1 LKKLLVSILLM
12 ASFAVHAQSDISI
25 TNITLV
31 GGSNLC
37 PSSSVSVTVTFK
49 NEGATTVA
57 INDDAKLILSN
68 GVVYTETISITL
80 TAGQSSSVILGQ
92 GIDLSTP
99 NNYSLT
105 VSFTNP
111 GDIDNSND
119 VFVLGAIIV
128 NNPIIPSLSNDAG
141 GTLCFGDPITFT
153 ITPYSATATYTFYL
167 NSGNKRSFQGTNT
180 ITYPSLSDGDVVSY
194 EFVDSNG
201 CSVDTSAD
209 TTTVDVEDFTLVL
222 TTNNAGSNNTFVAGS
237 AMEITASSLQASL
250 TYNFSVGATN
260 FKTITAG
267 SGVKTVSFTASG
279 SDLNVLTGQGVLKVT
294 ANSGAGICVKDTSI
308 PFTIFDFTPG
318 SIGGS
323 APVCSGV
330 TPANLTNAALGVSAI
345 SSVTFSYVWQTA
357 SNITFTQNLLT
368 TTVTSTNFPFS
379 SSVVTTTYFR
389 RKVTASLSGVSSVS
403 YSNVASVTV
412 TQAPTNITLTTD
424 STGANNTFVSGAN
437 PVITA
442 GAAEVGM
449 TYRFSVDSNAPF
461 KTIQAG
467 AGANSVSFT
476 ASGTDLLSLN
486 GQGILKVEVYTAA
499 ACSSI
504 FSVPFTIFTLT
515 PGSVGDDETIC
526 TGAIPQQIS
535 QISSATSDI
544 TSVTLSYY
552 WQSSTSS
559 TFSIA
564 TTTDLTTVTSTHIP
578 FSSNLAT
585 TTYFRRAVQGSL
597 SGVTSTIFSASVLK
611 TVTPS
616 PSSVSLISNQAQ
628 NTFFYDGTPPD
639 INITATADQ
648 AALTYQFSLLGGPP
662 VATQTAAAG
671 VVTSVFDHDFTSAGL
686 YTVHVLAYPG
696 IDTSCAVSSTIDLI
710 LFDLTAGT
718 VTGTQDVCLGV
729 TPNTITNIASA
740 TSTNASVTLSR
751 YWRATDDLTLGS
763 AFVDF
768 KGSTGLD
775 YSFSTSIPASAY
787 YLRVDVASLNGVTVE
802 KETNGVFVTVVDV
815 QGGTVSPSQAFMCEG
830 NAPNITIVGSH
841 VGPTYSY
848 QWQSSTTN
856 ILSASF
862 SNINL
867 ATTQSYTPT
876 STLTQNT
883 FFRRVTTYSATT
895 EACRVAYS
903 SAFTLN
909 VNALNP
915 GSLNGNQSLTYCYGT
930 QPQEID
936 DQVPASGLL
945 GDLTYTWYYATVI
958 PPSEA
963 DWITIPSSNSAT
975 YQPPHLLTSTY
986 YRRGAFD
993 SGTSSA
999 TSCDAYTDVVSY
1011 TLLDDIDTGILGGPA
1026 ATVYC
1031 VGDLQPNLT
1040 YTAGENLNANPQL
1053 AVLQWQQS
1061 SDKITWLNVNSDNGT
1076 RNTYVKNT
1084 KPVLTQSV
1092 YFRARIRY
1100 TNVVN
1105 GGAAEPEQRLIS
1117 LIATVNENTITA
1129 GETYELIIG
1138 NMVSTVT
1145 ATGAIN
1151 TLDKVGA
1158 ALKTKVDAIGGYSA
1172 VYDTATNILKIIKA
1186 TLPFQEISFNVIKSD
1201 TGAKTVDGKVI
1212 HTNVTNANCDVY
1224 TPILSIIVV
1233 DPPTFNADNS
1243 GQSVCDTTTPIV
1255 PVSFSW
1261 SGPIDI
1267 MNITHVGT
1275 LNSTFTGVSTATATG
1290 VQVSGATTITF
1301 TGTIAASTNIV
1312 FTATGICGTDVM
1324 FTYPIS
1330 LEQNVAAPTAIRK
1343 DTDSSLNTVHYQG
1356 GKGFYNTVYVSSVSG
1371 TLNQDF
1377 TNFHVCPDVSLS
1389 NIALNA
1395 YVWSLTPPG
1404 AGVIT
1409 TAGVAGEQVQ
1419 VNWNDSYFGGATGT
1433 GTTVTLSVQ
1442 SQSKCNS
1449 LSASLDTIIYL
1460 IDADTVTDTTPVLS
1474 SPVVTNAKCGYYWNT
1489 LLAVPSCEIF
1499 DPIGSGGVHP
1509 TNKIQFFSASTSV
1522 NNEFKTL
1529 EWSLD
1534 VSPGAG
1540 SNGVPTITSP
1550 LGVMTLP
1557 AGFHGTIEVKVRA
1570 IGFNGETGNWA
1581 TSQHTVSP
1589 IDEIIPSIQPFTLP
1603 DCPIPATGITTSTLV
1618 SDRAVHWY
1626 VSTTNVLAP
1635 GSFQTVTGSTDGS
1648 GYQEIMADATTSK
1661 TLDLVWK
1668 PGLAGGNQ
1676 LFIHAEPQNCSRYVR
1691 NYIIL
1696 IPQVPDIFL
1705 SADQAGLDSQE
1716 ICENTTLLTDV
1727 TFDVRGRSVDN
1738 VNITGPPGFESAL
1751 SATITRQSQTATI
1764 TLGGANNTS
1773 QGYYYVTINSNDIP
1787 YLSATNQT
1795 VDNLGNALAPLVQ
1808 NHNLIDNAVYNAA
1821 TNQLV
1826 ITGELG
1832 KSFSIVVSTPT
1843 TGGIT
1848 ITQDANG
1855 NVSLLKVKLTQLDE
1869 TLPVGTNYQFNI
1881 TTTHPANS
1889 ICVSDTQIFYLDVLA
1904 DSELTLSS
1912 SATTENQVFCFD
1924 SSFEDIVY
1932 EVAGN
1937 PTAINTT
1944 GLPEG
1949 FTKVY
1954 LAGGVTP
1961 TYTIAAGA
1969 ATDYWT
1975 ERVFNYSISTFQN
1988 TQNCSE
1994 DNESGTITIKPAGFL
2009 SLSSTTSISQFICE
2023 GDAIAPVAYEYWGD
2037 TTLTTFLNDTQG
2049 LGGLSA
2055 AFTSQVQVSQIDV
2068 NNPAVTENAS
2078 ATFNVTVNDVTYS
2091 HEVATNGTTV
2101 VQVLTALKAL
2111 IDAGSTA
2118 AIVQSTVSG
2127 TTLVFTG
2134 QTSGVTFDIG
2144 MKTSSATILFA
2155 DKEMLKGP
2163 KVITITGTPTI
2174 DVVTDTLTFFQVSTL
2189 NGCDIKTLNFPVTL
2203 YVNNKLSAIGGTL
2216 TDSVCANN
2224 SMTPITFSA
2233 EGGNTIFISVSPTI
2247 AGFAE
2252 NITLIGT
2259 TTFTINKAVPTNV
2272 TTTTVY
2278 TYTVTL
2284 TGNPNACSTDFTVT
2298 GTITVEPNH
2307 NIDLTSAAGTD
2318 VQSAICQNTQ
2328 IVTITYQFDEGATGL
2343 NSAWDNNIIPQGLT
2357 ITTSG
2362 TTLTISGTATS
2373 DVSTPTT
2380 YSYTVTTTGNTCAT
2394 DTVTGS
2400 ITVLPLQKIKLTSA
2414 ANTDS
2419 QTICEQTSITDIQ
2432 YTISD
2437 GATSA
2442 AFTWNTANPGLT
2454 AGISGTVLTISGT
2467 TNLNLTSAQVYGY
2480 TITTNGNTCSAAVAT
2495 GTITV
2500 LPDHQISLKVGSN
2513 KDQSIC
2519 ENTAIATITYTLSE
2533 GATDFATPVW
2543 TTALGPATL
2552 PGVNITLV
2560 GSEVVIA
2567 GTPTTDVPTDTTYI
2581 YTILTTG
2588 LNTCVAKTVTG
2599 SIELLA
2605 DHQISLDTANNNQSV
2620 CENTAIATIT
2630 YTLTEGATS
2639 FTTPVWTKEG
2649 VVSTLNGVNIT
2660 LVGSQVVIAGTPTTN
2675 VTTNTTYIFSIST
2688 QGTTGFGGAPCGA
2701 KTVTG
2706 SIVLLPDHQ
2715 ISLLSGS
2722 NDQSICE
2729 NTAIAT
2735 ITYNLSEGANNFTT
2749 PIWTIGGVATTLPGV
2764 NISLVGS
2771 QIVIAGTP
2779 TTNVTTDTTYIYT
2792 ISSAGTA
2799 GLGAI
2804 SCGAKT
2810 VTGSIEL
2817 SADHQINL
2825 DTANKDQSICENTA
2839 IATITYTLSEGAT
2852 GFVNPPTWTSGGV
2865 PITLT
2870 GVNISL
2876 VGSQVVIAGTP
2887 TLNVTTDTTYI
2898 YSVVTAGTTGFAAAS
2913 CGAKTVTGS
2922 IELLADHQISL
2933 LSGSNDQLI
2942 CESTAIATIT
2952 YTLSEGATD
2961 FELPVWTTPFG
2972 AGPISSDISFT
2983 LSGTLLIISGTP
2995 LANVSTDTTYGYSV
3009 ATKGSGANNCAF
3021 ETVTGSITLSADHEI
3036 SLATAND
3043 NQSVCTNS
3051 AITPI
3056 TYTLGGGAENISAS
3070 ITPFTP
3076 GLSIFTTIGNQTT
3089 LSGTPTLSVT
3099 TPTVLIYTIITR
3111 GTQIQPNVYCNSK
3124 TVTGT
3129 ITILP
3134 DHDLSLKSGQL
3145 SQTYCVGTNIDPIEI
3160 DMLGG
3165 TTSYTIAYNLALN
3178 LTHTIS
3184 GSVITIGGSTPSF
3197 VTTDTSY
3204 TVTLTSIGNSC
3215 VTDTITAT
3223 INVVIAPTLSL
3234 TSSASTEDQ
3243 SVCNKTSIAT
3253 ITYKMDNG
3261 VSTYFLS
3268 GQPNGIVPTET
3279 NGVISISGKP
3289 DVAITVPTSYRYKL
3303 VTTNST
3309 SCADVAQYGFIVV
3322 KPEPILNI
3330 KNQAATERSITREV
3344 CAEQFFNPVVI
3355 EFSGF
3360 HRPRLLAGSSLPS
3373 GINSPTIAIT
3383 QQQESS
3389 VVVSGTSITASQTF
3403 YVSVFVV
3410 NNGANAQFSYTTIA
3424 PNENATT
3431 IAQGLLNS
3439 MAGSTVVSST
3449 LNGSTIEMIAQDN
3462 EDLFEVRMYSSP
3474 ESNLLTPGIS
3484 LPLRGELTLTGT
3496 PTASVTSG
3504 TFIANVG
3511 EDSSDY
3517 CIDYQIVV
3525 TLKVEGVS
3533 FINIINP
3540 AEADLDICDN
3550 TSHLINFEYGGTA
3563 TGAFQSDVV
3572 WKDNLEP
3579 SAFSMTS
3586 SGTTVS
3592 GTTLFE
3598 LSVTA
3603 SENVTT
3609 TTTYEYTIIT
3619 SGSDCEEGTFTG
3631 EINVFPSEYIAHIAA
3646 TASFTG
3652 TSAFPQGDEIQV
3664 ICDGSPIVA
3673 PIKYEFWGSSDSY
3686 TLTWGGGGAAPL
3698 GVILVPGIGT
3708 TSGSFTITISGTLN
3722 TGVTTTTTYTYTIA
3736 TVGSNLGGPDCDSFS
3751 RVGSLEVRPLSRMS
3765 LFSPGLDQQTGNNAI
3780 CNRSDILDITYLIGG
3795 GVIDV
3800 NIPPSTV
3807 GASTINFSKDFDIAT
3822 GQVVVGATVNTTVTQ
3837 TTTFPYTITTINR
3850 FTCAPEVTLTGQI
3863 EVHPDVVVNQAFITA
3878 NDISD
3883 VTCFGASDGS
3893 IIIPQTPLSEFEKR
3907 IVGGQQN
3914 IRQIDQL
3921 SLLTSAT
3928 LNAGDVVQV
3937 TINGAVFQGVVPVGA
3952 TTSTILQELL
3962 VKINSNN
3969 PADVPVTATIV
3980 SGTLLNLI
3988 ADVGGVPFTSAGQT
4002 ITSSVTGT
4010 TLITNLTANRTI
4022 SYSFNWTGPNGFTST
4037 ALNINNLDSGDYT
4050 LAVTANG
4057 CSSNP
4062 PTYGFTVGGP
4072 VAALALDVIGCSGSM
4087 NVTPSGGNA
4096 PYVISVYQ
4104 VGLTTNTLLQ
4114 VQPTNG
4120 AIQFNGL
4127 TAGQNYII
4135 QLLDST
4141 CAISED
4147 LAYKMP
4153 FDILIDPSKVTLTHD
4168 VCNESPTNLGG
4179 GSIVLSNNIPVT
4191 GGSGNYSYQWAG
4203 VTNAGVT
4210 NVYTSQDIT
4219 NILPGSYTLTVTDLE
4234 LGCTSNKTFNILT
4247 PTAVTAGPTNQTSLM
4262 ETNWY
4267 PSFATAT
4274 ATTVTGTID
4283 ALILLNC
4290 QQDFADMEVQI
4301 IGNGT
4306 NGNSAVISTTVIGT
4320 YAVNWLKNG
4329 SAMTALNPR
4338 FKIEDQGPGV
4348 YEARVSLTGVG
4359 IANCS
4364 VDTYRFEVR
4373 KAEVLTAVEVVN
4385 ERIEAPCSGNFASL
4399 TFQVSGGSSV
4409 GGQYTISL
4417 NNGLYVTSSNSTTI
4431 VIPQID
4437 PLELNTIDTITISDN
4452 SGCDPVTEDIA
4463 DIILSIPEDVEID
4476 VAQIVDVDC
4485 LNDQLGSITLG
4496 VTKGTFNDVG
4506 QIQVIWKSDL
4516 TDPTKA
4522 GSTQFLNWD
4531 MTGVTDN
4538 KGLAVANGTLPDIK
4552 FAGKYTYEVKSGNAS
4567 NTCIL
4572 AAGEVD
4578 VVSQDL
4584 SQLTLSEVIITQ
4596 PGCAATLGRIDLVI
4610 DVNTIIGGL
4619 EIVWEEFVTDLSVS
4633 ATGTTT
4639 TASTTTSSNT
4649 TTQIWKEITG
4659 FKNQTVATDL
4669 PNGVY
4674 RPIISDDRG
4683 ISLNANCPSGPI
4695 RTNSIS
4701 IANTG
4706 IQISN
4711 LALTEIVPADCTNLA
4726 DITTT
4731 LQFSI
4736 SSNLPNPGANQ
4747 HFFEYNILGDKLG
4760 SIAHSV
4766 NGNAAGIIV
4775 VPPNTWDGKYTITGL
4790 LPDRYTLSVSEQ
4802 TTAAAS
4808 GTAAVL
4814 CEDFYSF
4821 EINEF
4826 TPMTYAGDTSFV
4838 IDPCSDEVEITAN
4851 ITGGVPFSINGSLV
4865 YDYQWTLRPTSADGT
4880 PLGLERNYI
4889 GKSIT
4894 LTEEGSLEL
4903 KVTDSRGCYIEPTSA
4918 LNLGNFTIAFE
4929 NRALQI
4935 TPELS
4940 TSSSTLAIDK
4950 VYSIPPTCNGG
4961 VPNGQIAFT
4970 INEGAAPYDIIWMK
4984 QIAGTTASST
4994 NAGYQE
5000 ILEYKGTK
5008 SQNGLESGDYR
5019 IIVRSQYQ
5027 PCGNTPS
5034 TYLEKDISVE
5044 QNKDLYFLTDPVVN
5058 SDLCLSL
5065 PGQIVVQLYDN
5076 QKGAVSFFYGT
5087 EKLISQT
5094 DDNETYIVDVPNPV
5108 ISETLYVRNSADC
5121 EISQKINIGVG
5132 SPAFSINSISLSQ
5145 SKPILAREEITF
5157 ENNSTEPWVIE
5168 KWIFGDNSPAIT
5180 RDRRTDPIDPIRKS
5194 YGIAGTFFA
5203 TLRISNAIGCDVEI
5217 TKPIVVGVGYSI
5229 LMPNVFTPNDDGDNE
5244 AFKPIFSGLK
5254 SMDFTVYDSRGN
5266 LLWTKSYEEAIPG
5279 NGMDEIEDDDGF
5291 QGLDGNGSPYYI
5303 YTISGKSL
5311 FGDIDIDKS
5320 GTFIIIK

>member
-1 LKKLLVSILLM
+1 M
-12 ASFAVHAQSDISI
+12 
-25 TNITLV
+25 
-31 GGSNLC
+31 
-37 PSSSVSVTVTFK
+37 
-49 NEGATTVA
+49 
-57 INDDAKLILSN
+57 
-68 GVVYTETISITL
+68 TE
-80 TAGQSSSVILGQ
+80 
-92 GIDLSTP
+92 
-99 NNYSLT
+99 
-105 VSFTNP
+105 
-111 GDIDNSND
+111 
-119 VFVLGAIIV
+119 
-128 NNPIIPSLSNDAG
+128 
-141 GTLCFGDPITFT
+141 
-153 ITPYSATATYTFYL
+153 
-167 NSGNKRSFQGTNT
+167 
-180 ITYPSLSDGDVVSY
+180 
-194 EFVDSNG
+194 
-201 CSVDTSAD
+201 
-209 TTTVDVEDFTLVL
+209 
-222 TTNNAGSNNTFVAGS
+222 
-237 AMEITASSLQASL
+237 
-250 TYNFSVGATN
+250 
-260 FKTITAG
+260 
-267 SGVKTVSFTASG
+267 
-279 SDLNVLTGQGVLKVT
+279 
-294 ANSGAGICVKDTSI
+294 
-308 PFTIFDFTPG
+308 
-318 SIGGS
+318 
-323 APVCSGV
+323 
-330 TPANLTNAALGVSAI
+330 
-345 SSVTFSYVWQTA
+345 
-357 SNITFTQNLLT
+357 
-368 TTVTSTNFPFS
+368 
-379 SSVVTTTYFR
+379 
-389 RKVTASLSGVSSVS
+389 
-403 YSNVASVTV
+403 
-412 TQAPTNITLTTD
+412 
-424 STGANNTFVSGAN
+424 
-437 PVITA
+437 
-442 GAAEVGM
+442 
-449 TYRFSVDSNAPF
+449 
-461 KTIQAG
+461 
-467 AGANSVSFT
+467 
-476 ASGTDLLSLN
+476 
-486 GQGILKVEVYTAA
+486 
-499 ACSSI
+499 
-504 FSVPFTIFTLT
+504 
-515 PGSVGDDETIC
+515 
-526 TGAIPQQIS
+526 
-535 QISSATSDI
+535 
-544 TSVTLSYY
+544 
-552 WQSSTSS
+552 
-559 TFSIA
+559 
-564 TTTDLTTVTSTHIP
+564 
-578 FSSNLAT
+578 
-585 TTYFRRAVQGSL
+585 
-597 SGVTSTIFSASVLK
+597 
-611 TVTPS
+611 
-616 PSSVSLISNQAQ
+616 
-628 NTFFYDGTPPD
+628 
-639 INITATADQ
+639 
-648 AALTYQFSLLGGPP
+648 
-662 VATQTAAAG
+662 
-671 VVTSVFDHDFTSAGL
+671 
-686 YTVHVLAYPG
+686 
-696 IDTSCAVSSTIDLI
+696 
-710 LFDLTAGT
+710 
-718 VTGTQDVCLGV
+718 
-729 TPNTITNIASA
+729 
-740 TSTNASVTLSR
+740 
-751 YWRATDDLTLGS
+751 
-763 AFVDF
+763 
-768 KGSTGLD
+768 
-775 YSFSTSIPASAY
+775 
-787 YLRVDVASLNGVTVE
+787 
-802 KETNGVFVTVVDV
+802 
-815 QGGTVSPSQAFMCEG
+815 
-830 NAPNITIVGSH
+830 
-841 VGPTYSY
+841 
-848 QWQSSTTN
+848 
-856 ILSASF
+856 
-862 SNINL
+862 
-867 ATTQSYTPT
+867 
-876 STLTQNT
+876 
-883 FFRRVTTYSATT
+883 
-895 EACRVAYS
+895 
-903 SAFTLN
+903 
-909 VNALNP
+909 
-915 GSLNGNQSLTYCYGT
+915 
-930 QPQEID
+930 
-936 DQVPASGLL
+936 
-945 GDLTYTWYYATVI
+945 
-958 PPSEA
+958 
-963 DWITIPSSNSAT
+963 
-975 YQPPHLLTSTY
+975 
-986 YRRGAFD
+986 
-993 SGTSSA
+993 
-999 TSCDAYTDVVSY
+999 
-1011 TLLDDIDTGILGGPA
+1011 
-1026 ATVYC
+1026 
-1031 VGDLQPNLT
+1031 
-1040 YTAGENLNANPQL
+1040 
-1053 AVLQWQQS
+1053 
-1061 SDKITWLNVNSDNGT
+1061 
-1076 RNTYVKNT
+1076 
-1084 KPVLTQSV
+1084 
-1092 YFRARIRY
+1092 
-1100 TNVVN
+1100 
-1105 GGAAEPEQRLIS
+1105 
-1117 LIATVNENTITA
+1117 
-1129 GETYELIIG
+1129 
-1138 NMVSTVT
+1138 
-1145 ATGAIN
+1145 
-1151 TLDKVGA
+1151 
-1158 ALKTKVDAIGGYSA
+1158 
-1172 VYDTATNILKIIKA
+1172 
-1186 TLPFQEISFNVIKSD
+1186 
-1201 TGAKTVDGKVI
+1201 
-1212 HTNVTNANCDVY
+1212 
-1224 TPILSIIVV
+1224 
-1233 DPPTFNADNS
+1233 
-1243 GQSVCDTTTPIV
+1243 
-1255 PVSFSW
+1255 
-1261 SGPIDI
+1261 
-1267 MNITHVGT
+1267 
-1275 LNSTFTGVSTATATG
+1275 
-1290 VQVSGATTITF
+1290 
-1301 TGTIAASTNIV
+1301 
-1312 FTATGICGTDVM
+1312 
-1324 FTYPIS
+1324 
-1330 LEQNVAAPTAIRK
+1330 
-1343 DTDSSLNTVHYQG
+1343 
-1356 GKGFYNTVYVSSVSG
+1356 
-1371 TLNQDF
+1371 
-1377 TNFHVCPDVSLS
+1377 
-1389 NIALNA
+1389 
-1395 YVWSLTPPG
+1395 
-1404 AGVIT
+1404 
-1409 TAGVAGEQVQ
+1409 
-1419 VNWNDSYFGGATGT
+1419 
-1433 GTTVTLSVQ
+1433 
-1442 SQSKCNS
+1442 
-1449 LSASLDTIIYL
+1449 
-1460 IDADTVTDTTPVLS
+1460 
-1474 SPVVTNAKCGYYWNT
+1474 
-1489 LLAVPSCEIF
+1489 
-1499 DPIGSGGVHP
+1499 
-1509 TNKIQFFSASTSV
+1509 
-1522 NNEFKTL
+1522 
-1529 EWSLD
+1529 
-1534 VSPGAG
+1534 
-1540 SNGVPTITSP
+1540 
-1550 LGVMTLP
+1550 
-1557 AGFHGTIEVKVRA
+1557 
-1570 IGFNGETGNWA
+1570 
-1581 TSQHTVSP
+1581 
-1589 IDEIIPSIQPFTLP
+1589 
-1603 DCPIPATGITTSTLV
+1603 
-1618 SDRAVHWY
+1618 
-1626 VSTTNVLAP
+1626 
-1635 GSFQTVTGSTDGS
+1635 
-1648 GYQEIMADATTSK
+1648 
-1661 TLDLVWK
+1661 
-1668 PGLAGGNQ
+1668 
-1676 LFIHAEPQNCSRYVR
+1676 
-1691 NYIIL
+1691 
-1696 IPQVPDIFL
+1696 
-1705 SADQAGLDSQE
+1705 
-1716 ICENTTLLTDV
+1716 
-1727 TFDVRGRSVDN
+1727 
-1738 VNITGPPGFESAL
+1738 
-1751 SATITRQSQTATI
+1751 
-1764 TLGGANNTS
+1764 
-1773 QGYYYVTINSNDIP
+1773 
-1787 YLSATNQT
+1787 
-1795 VDNLGNALAPLVQ
+1795 
-1808 NHNLIDNAVYNAA
+1808 
-1821 TNQLV
+1821 
-1826 ITGELG
+1826 
-1832 KSFSIVVSTPT
+1832 
-1843 TGGIT
+1843 
-1848 ITQDANG
+1848 
-1855 NVSLLKVKLTQLDE
+1855 
-1869 TLPVGTNYQFNI
+1869 
-1881 TTTHPANS
+1881 
-1889 ICVSDTQIFYLDVLA
+1889 
-1904 DSELTLSS
+1904 
-1912 SATTENQVFCFD
+1912 
-1924 SSFEDIVY
+1924 
-1932 EVAGN
+1932 
-1937 PTAINTT
+1937 
-1944 GLPEG
+1944 
-1949 FTKVY
+1949 
-1954 LAGGVTP
+1954 
-1961 TYTIAAGA
+1961 
-1969 ATDYWT
+1969 
-1975 ERVFNYSISTFQN
+1975 
-1988 TQNCSE
+1988 
-1994 DNESGTITIKPAGFL
+1994 
-2009 SLSSTTSISQFICE
+2009 
-2023 GDAIAPVAYEYWGD
+2023 
-2037 TTLTTFLNDTQG
+2037 
-2049 LGGLSA
+2049 
-2055 AFTSQVQVSQIDV
+2055 
-2068 NNPAVTENAS
+2068 
-2078 ATFNVTVNDVTYS
+2078 
-2091 HEVATNGTTV
+2091 
-2101 VQVLTALKAL
+2101 
-2111 IDAGSTA
+2111 
-2118 AIVQSTVSG
+2118 
-2127 TTLVFTG
+2127 
-2134 QTSGVTFDIG
+2134 
-2144 MKTSSATILFA
+2144 
-2155 DKEMLKGP
+2155 
-2163 KVITITGTPTI
+2163 
-2174 DVVTDTLTFFQVSTL
+2174 
-2189 NGCDIKTLNFPVTL
+2189 
-2203 YVNNKLSAIGGTL
+2203 
-2216 TDSVCANN
+2216 
-2224 SMTPITFSA
+2224 
-2233 EGGNTIFISVSPTI
+2233 
-2247 AGFAE
+2247 
-2252 NITLIGT
+2252 
-2259 TTFTINKAVPTNV
+2259 
-2272 TTTTVY
+2272 
-2278 TYTVTL
+2278 
-2284 TGNPNACSTDFTVT
+2284 
-2298 GTITVEPNH
+2298 
-2307 NIDLTSAAGTD
+2307 
-2318 VQSAICQNTQ
+2318 
-2328 IVTITYQFDEGATGL
+2328 GL
-2343 NSAWDNNIIPQGLT
+2343 NN
-2357 ITTSG
+2357 
-2362 TTLTISGTATS
+2362 
-2373 DVSTPTT
+2373 
-2380 YSYTVTTTGNTCAT
+2380 C
-2394 DTVTGS
+2394 
-2400 ITVLPLQKIKLTSA
+2400 
-2414 ANTDS
+2414 
-2419 QTICEQTSITDIQ
+2419 
-2432 YTISD
+2432 
-2437 GATSA
+2437 
-2442 AFTWNTANPGLT
+2442 
-2454 AGISGTVLTISGT
+2454 
-2467 TNLNLTSAQVYGY
+2467 
-2480 TITTNGNTCSAAVAT
+2480 
-2495 GTITV
+2495 
-2500 LPDHQISLKVGSN
+2500 
-2513 KDQSIC
+2513 
-2519 ENTAIATITYTLSE
+2519 
-2533 GATDFATPVW
+2533 
-2543 TTALGPATL
+2543 
-2552 PGVNITLV
+2552 
-2560 GSEVVIA
+2560 VV
-2567 GTPTTDVPTDTTYI
+2567 
-2581 YTILTTG
+2581 
-2588 LNTCVAKTVTG
+2588 
-2599 SIELLA
+2599 
-2605 DHQISLDTANNNQSV
+2605 
-2620 CENTAIATIT
+2620 
-2630 YTLTEGATS
+2630 
-2639 FTTPVWTKEG
+2639 
-2649 VVSTLNGVNIT
+2649 
-2660 LVGSQVVIAGTPTTN
+2660 
-2675 VTTNTTYIFSIST
+2675 
-2688 QGTTGFGGAPCGA
+2688 
-2701 KTVTG
+2701 
-2706 SIVLLPDHQ
+2706 
-2715 ISLLSGS
+2715 
-2722 NDQSICE
+2722 
-2729 NTAIAT
+2729 
-2735 ITYNLSEGANNFTT
+2735 
-2749 PIWTIGGVATTLPGV
+2749 
-2764 NISLVGS
+2764 
-2771 QIVIAGTP
+2771 
-2779 TTNVTTDTTYIYT
+2779 
-2792 ISSAGTA
+2792 
-2799 GLGAI
+2799 
-2804 SCGAKT
+2804 KT

-2865 PITLT
+2865 PVTLT
-2870 GVNISL
+2870 GVNITL

-2898 YSVVTAGTTGFAAAS
+2898 YSIVTAGTTGFAAAS

-2933 LSGSNDQLI
+2933 FSGSNDQSI
-2942 CESTAIATIT
+2942 CENTAIATIT
-2952 YTLSEGATD
+2952 YTLSEGATS
-2961 FELPVWTTPFG
+2961 FVTPPNWTSGGVP
-2972 AGPISSDISFT
+2972 ST
-2983 LSGTLLIISGTP
+2983 LTGVNITLVGSKVVIAGTP
-2995 LANVSTDTTYGYSV
+2995 ITNVTTDTTYIYTIL
-3009 ATKGSGANNCAF
+3009 TKGLNNCAF

-3043 NQSVCTNS
+3043 NQSVCTNN

-3145 SQTYCVGTNIDPIEI
+3145 SQTYCVGTNLDPIEI

-3204 TVTLTSIGNSC
+3204 TVTLTSTGNSC

-3223 INVVIAPTLSL
+3223 INVVLAPTLSL
-3234 TSSASTEDQ
+3234 TSSVSTEDQ

-3279 NGVISISGKP
+3279 NGVITISGKP
-3289 DVAITVPTSYRYKL
+3289 DVAVTVPTSYRYKL

-3309 SCADVAQYGFIVV
+3309 SCADVSQYGFIVV
-3322 KPEPILNI
+3322 KPESILNI
-3330 KNQAATERSITREV
+3330 KNQAATVRSITREV
-3344 CAEQFFNPVVI
+3344 CAEQFFNPIVI

-3360 HRPRLLAGSSLPS
+3360 YRPRLLAGSSLPS

-3403 YVSVFVV
+3403 YVSVFLV

-3517 CIDYQIVV
+3517 CIDDQIVV
-3525 TLKVEGVS
+3525 TLEVEGVS

-3563 TGAFQSDVV
+3563 TGAFESDVV
-3572 WKDNLEP
+3572 WKNNLEP

-3619 SGSDCEEGTFTG
+3619 SGSDCEEGSFTG
-3631 EINVFPSEYIAHIAA
+3631 EINVFPSEYIAHIA
-3646 TASFTG
+3646 TTTSFTG

-3664 ICDGSPIVA
+3664 ICDGNPIAA

-3686 TLTWGGGGAAPL
+3686 TLTWGGLGAVPL
-3698 GVILVPGIGT
+3698 GVVLVPGAGT

-3722 TGVTTTTTYTYTIA
+3722 TGVTTTTIYTYTIA
-3736 TVGSNLGGPDCDSFS
+3736 TVGSNLGGPNCDSFS

-3795 GVIDV
+3795 GAIDV

-3807 GASTINFSKDFDIAT
+3807 GASTINFSKNFNIAT
-3822 GQVVVGATVNTTVTQ
+3822 GQIVIGATVNTTVTQ
-3837 TTTFPYTITTINR
+3837 TTTFPYTITTINQ
-3850 FTCAPEVTLTGQI
+3850 FTCAPEVTLAGQI
-3863 EVHPDVVVNQAFITA
+3863 EVYPDVVVNQAFITA

-3921 SLLTSAT
+3921 SLLSSAT

-3969 PADVPVTATIV
+3969 PADVPVKATIV

-4010 TLITNLTANRTI
+4010 TLITNITPNKTI

-4057 CSSNP
+4057 CSSDP
-4062 PTYGFTVGGP
+4062 PTYDFTVGGP
-4072 VAALALDVIGCSGSM
+4072 VAALALDVIGCSGTM

-4179 GSIVLSNNIPVT
+4179 GSIVLSNNTPVT

-4247 PTAVTAGPTNQTSLM
+4247 PTAVTTGPTNQTSLM

-4359 IANCS
+4359 IANCT

-4552 FAGKYTYEVKSGNAS
+4552 FAGKYAYEVKLGNAS

-4659 FKNQTVATDL
+4659 FKNQTAATDL

-4674 RPIISDDRG
+4674 RAIISDDRG

-4865 YDYQWTLRPTSADGT
+4865 YDYQWTLRPTLADGT
-4880 PLGLERNYI
+4880 PSGLERNYI

-4994 NAGYQE
+4994 TAGYQE
-5000 ILEYKGTK
+5000 ILEYKGTE

-5019 IIVRSQYQ
+5019 IIVRSQDQ

-5065 PGQIVVQLYDN
+5065 PGQIIVQLYDN

-5087 EKLISQT
+5087 EKLVSQT

-5132 SPAFSINSISLSQ
+5132 SPTFSINSISLSQ